1 VSEQVTKDGVMPR
14 PGEIAKS
21 DFRSVSVNGL
31 LTNRLFGRS
40 TWLTVVKAAAAAALA
55 WLAARALSSNTD
67 AVLAPVL
74 AMGVVRSSVYSTLA
88 QGAQTV
94 ASNVIGVALALLL
107 VDVAGINVFV
117 VFITTF
123 LALALARWLP
133 FNSDAQNQVPF
144 VVLFVV
150 LLEPTTHG
158 YGIWRLVDCLI
169 GSLIGILIALAV
181 PERAQIEPAKE
192 AIREWTRLL
201 SKTLTRIGHSLDSPP
216 SELLN
221 ADEQH
226 SFATTDTERLR
237 IQEATVLGAVIAADE
252 SVRFNPRARQKR
264 TEVANLTA
272 IVEWHQRISL
282 QVGAIALGVDELYDR
297 PAPAPRLHR
306 GTAAMLIGGLAD
318 LLDSDPSG
326 EWRIKQATRLSGQV
340 ARALDEVMHGG
351 PELAQVLESVSLLGR
366 IDQLRGELVGD
377 VLEIPDG
384 Q

>member
-1 VSEQVTKDGVMPR
+1 VASATKGEVMAGRGKTTNQSSSEL
-14 PGEIAKS
+14 
-21 DFRSVSVNGL
+21 SVNKL
-31 LTNRLFGRS
+31 LTTRLIGRS

-55 WLAARALSSNTD
+55 WLAASSISNNTD

-94 ASNVIGVALALLL
+94 ASNVVGVALALLL
-107 VDVAGINVFV
+107 VDVAGINGLV
-117 VFITTF
+117 VFIATF

-133 FNSDAQNQVPF
+133 FNSDAQTQVPF

-150 LLEPTTHG
+150 LLEPTSHG
-158 YGIWRLVDCLI
+158 YGIWRLADCVI
-169 GSLIGILIALAV
+169 GSVIGILVALAV
-181 PERAQIEPAKE
+181 PERAQIGPAKE
-192 AIREWTRLL
+192 AIREWTELL
-201 SKTLTRIGHSLDSPP
+201 SKTLVRIGHSLDRSPTEP
-216 SELLN
+216 LA

-226 SFATTDTERLR
+226 TFATTDTELLR
-237 IQEATVLGAVIAADE
+237 VQEATVVSALIAADE

-264 TEVANLTA
+264 RAVANLTD

-306 GTAAMLIGGLAD
+306 DVAAALIGDLAG

-326 EWRIKQATRLSGQV
+326 SWRMQQANRLSRRV
-340 ARALDEVMHGG
+340 TSALDDVMRGG
-351 PELAQVLESVSLLGR
+351 PDVAQVLESVSLLGR
-366 IDQLRGELVGD
+366 VDQLRGELVGD
-377 VLEIPDG
+377 VLEVPDG